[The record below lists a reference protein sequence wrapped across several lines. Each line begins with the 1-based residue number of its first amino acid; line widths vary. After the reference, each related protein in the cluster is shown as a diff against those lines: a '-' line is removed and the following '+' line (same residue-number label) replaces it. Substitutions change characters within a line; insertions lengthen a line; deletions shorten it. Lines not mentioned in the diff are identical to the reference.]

1 MVCTA
6 TIICA
11 IAISLIIIF
20 CVKKSKTGNN
30 IINQDNVKNIFNM
43 KEYEAEIEVTITS
56 NKNENKYKIKQKY
69 NKEADESFQELLE
82 PKELKG
88 IKITRQGNTIK
99 LENTELNL
107 NKVFENYNITTQN
120 DMDLD
125 VFIKDYETNGGNIT
139 QNKTKG
145 KNVDQTKE
153 SNSDSSE
160 ENEEIILETTSSN
173 NNKYAK
179 FKTLYI
185 NKKTGNP
192 TKMEIKDM
200 NKKDT
205 VYIVYNKVEFK

>member
-1 MVCTA
+1 MAAGVISA
-6 TIICA
+6 LLILIFIIF
-11 IAISLIIIF
+11 F

-43 KEYEAEIEVTITS
+43 KEYEAEIEVNIIS

-69 NKEADESFQELLE
+69 NREADESFQEVLE
-82 PKELKG
+82 PENLKG
-88 IKITRQGNTIK
+88 IKITRQGSTIK

-107 NKVFENYNITTQN
+107 NKIFENYNITTQN

-125 VFIKDYETNGGNIT
+125 VFLKDYEANGG
-139 QNKTKG
+139 
-145 KNVDQTKE
+145 
-153 SNSDSSE
+153 SSSE
-160 ENEEIILETTSSN
+160 NDESIILETTSSN
-173 NNKYAK
+173 SNKYTK
-179 FKTLYI
+179 FKILYI